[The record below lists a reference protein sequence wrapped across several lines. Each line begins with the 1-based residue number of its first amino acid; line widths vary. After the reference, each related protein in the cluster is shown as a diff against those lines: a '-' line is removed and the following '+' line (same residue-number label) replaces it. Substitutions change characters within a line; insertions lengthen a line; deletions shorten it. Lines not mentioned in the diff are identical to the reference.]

1 MKVNG
6 YVYDIDQTTEQ
17 LILDMLGLKKDSTY
31 GKVFV
36 SVVTGYVETVQNGE
50 SLEVYNE
57 FWKVIKRH
65 YPQFV
70 DQIIKEFN
78 SIGDYKLK

>member
-1 MKVNG
+1 MKALA

-17 LILDMLGLKKDSTY
+17 TILAKIGLNKDSHY

-36 SVVTGYVETVQNGE
+36 SVVMCYVETVSNGE

-57 FWKVIKRH
+57 FWKVIKRN